1 MSPSQAR
8 ARAPPDQLATRNPF
22 DLYRTETT
30 VITDDLSTY
39 LDDQLD
45 ALDALTA
52 DLDDDHPDVRAARR
66 LTRLCRDNPR
76 LKTAPLTVRHTLF
89 DARAVSTRLRHLHTQ
104 GDPQ

>member
-1 MSPSQAR
+1 M
-8 ARAPPDQLATRNPF
+8 L
-22 DLYRTETT
+22 
-30 VITDDLSTY
+30 TDDLSTY

-76 LKTAPLTVRHTLF
+76 LRAAPLTVRHALF
-89 DARAVSTRLRHLHTQ
+89 DARAVSTRLRRLTQ
-104 GDPQ
+104 PKGTNHE